1 MEVLK
6 KLVVKNLNCS
16 YDKRRVLNNVSFSLG
31 RGEVLSIIGP
41 AGSGKT
47 TLAYCLS
54 GIIPNRIKGNVDG
67 EILLDGE
74 NILGNEPR
82 KLVGKIGLIMQD
94 YETQI
99 FGLTVE
105 EDIIFGLENIGL
117 DAKEIK
123 KRLDWILKALG
134 LENYRVNHTSQL
146 SSGLKQKLV
155 IASTV
160 AMYPEVVIMDDPLL
174 NLDWSGIKN
183 LENII
188 IDLKRQ
194 GISFII
200 LTKHIKGLERAV
212 DKIIMLGNDHVM
224 YEKGLVFMNKDKI
237 VFNDHE
243 KTTPLIEVNNVW
255 FKYPDGDLVIKGASL
270 NVYGGDIL
278 AIMGPNGSGK
288 TTLIKLMSGLLK
300 PIKGHVK
307 VIGRD
312 TKNYSAAKL
321 AKYVTIVFQ
330 NPEKHITFETVWDE
344 VTFGCKNLKLPLSYA
359 EDALKLFE
367 LFERANDPPY
377 ELSMSEKIKL
387 NIASAFALNPNVIIL
402 DEPVTIHD
410 GNSLKTIRTMIE
422 KMHSMNKAV
431 VIVTHDSDLAFHL
444 CNRVIIVDNGI
455 IISDSTP
462 RSVFSNHEILQKV
475 RLKPLEVSTYE
486 VKGGALHAE

>member
-1 MEVLK
+1 MEALN

-16 YDKRRVLNNVSFSLG
+16 YDKRKVLNNISFSLG
-31 RGEVLSIIGP
+31 KGEVLSIIGP
-41 AGSGKT
+41 SGSGKT

-54 GIIPNRIKGNVDG
+54 GIIPNHVKGNVDG

-74 NILGNEPR
+74 NIIGKEPR
-82 KLVGKIGLIMQD
+82 SLIGKIGLIMQD

-105 EDIIFGLENIGL
+105 EDIMFGLENIGL
-117 DAKEIK
+117 DAKEI
-123 KRLDWILKALG
+123 RERMNWVLKALG
-134 LENYRVNHTSQL
+134 LEDYRGYYTSQL

-160 AMYPEVVIMDDPLL
+160 SMYPEIVIMDDPLL

-188 IDLKRQ
+188 IDLKKR

-200 LTKHIKGLERAV
+200 LTKHIKGLEKAV
-212 DKIIMLGNDHVM
+212 DKITMLENNSVV
-224 YEKGLVFMNKDKI
+224 YESELNFMNKDKI
-237 VFNDHE
+237 VFNNHE

-255 FKYPDGDLVIKGASL
+255 FKYPDGNLVIKGISL

-300 PIKGHVK
+300 PVKGYVK
-307 VIGRD
+307 VIGKD
-312 TKNYSAAKL
+312 TRNYSTAKL

-359 EDALKLFE
+359 ESALKLFQ
-367 LFERANDPPY
+367 LFGRIHDPPY
-377 ELSMSEKIKL
+377 ELSMGEKIKL
-387 NIASAFALNPNVIIL
+387 NIASALALDPNIIIL

-410 GNSLKTIRTMIE
+410 KNSLSAIRTVIE
-422 KMHSMNKAV
+422 KMHNMNKAV
-431 VIVTHDSDLAFHL
+431 IIVTHDSDLAFHL

-455 IISDSTP
+455 VIADDAPYSI
-462 RSVFSNHEILQKV
+462 FSKHEILERA
-475 RLKPLEVSTYE
+475 RLKPLEVAAHE
-486 VKGGALHAE
+486 IRGEFLC